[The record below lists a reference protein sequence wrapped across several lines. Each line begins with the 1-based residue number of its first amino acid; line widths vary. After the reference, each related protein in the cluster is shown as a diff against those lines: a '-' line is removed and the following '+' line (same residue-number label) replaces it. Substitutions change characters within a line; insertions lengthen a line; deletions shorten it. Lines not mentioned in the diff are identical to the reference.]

1 MKSKDHYA
9 TLGVA
14 RHAPQ
19 ADIKRAYRKLARK
32 FHPDVSQES
41 DALARFQAV
50 AEAHEALIDPERR
63 AAYDTEVRE
72 AANARPHAAGHQTNH
87 PAHHPTHH
95 NGVYDDSGSET
106 FSDFFDSVLA
116 RSRSDG
122 QARRTQRGADE
133 HASIQ
138 VSLRDAY
145 RDSTQQLM
153 VKLVTLDAEG
163 QPHWQQRQ
171 IEVRIPRGVSQG
183 QHLRLKGQGAPGPAG
198 TAAGDLYLEVQF
210 APDPQFRLEA
220 RNVFV
225 DLLLSPWEAALGATV
240 SAATPEGP
248 VQLTVPPG
256 LGPARRLRLK
266 GRGLPGRPAGDLFA
280 VIGIAVPHA
289 HTQLQKD
296 AYQALAAAFP
306 DFDARS
312 GAAP

>member
-1 MKSKDHYA
+1 MKPKDHYA

-63 AAYDTEVRE
+63 AAYDAEVRA
-72 AANARPHAAGHQTNH
+72 AANASPHAARH
-87 PAHHPTHH
+87 PAHHPAHH
-95 NGVYDDSGSET
+95 NGVHDDSGSEA

-122 QARRTQRGADE
+122 QARRTQHGADE

-153 VKLVTLDAEG
+153 VRLVTLDAEG

-171 IEVRIPRGVSQG
+171 LEVHIPRGVRQG
-183 QHLRLKGQGAPGPAG
+183 QHMRLKGQGAPGHAG
-198 TAAGDLYLEVQF
+198 AAAGDLYLEVQF

-220 RNVFV
+220 RDVFV
-225 DLLLSPWEAALGATV
+225 DLMLSPWEAALGATV
-240 SAATPEGP
+240 STPTPEGP

-256 LGPARRLRLK
+256 SGPARRLRLK

-289 HTQLQKD
+289 HTKLQKE
-296 AYQALAAAFP
+296 AYQALASAFP